1 MGLRTK
7 AKNIHER
14 NFRNFQPQETL
25 QISVEANDIMRHK
38 ETNSQGVMTITS
50 VDVF

>member
-7 AKNIHER
+7 AKNTQER
-14 NFRNFQPQETL
+14 NFRNFQPQEML

-38 ETNSQGVMTITS
+38 ETNPQGVMMMS
-50 VDVF
+50 VDEF